1 MTMTLCLSA
10 LKSILNRYP
19 DTMECIIR
27 DNKLI
32 CRERPILSK
41 ALKVMLIEWFN
52 NIQETACKLKDE
64 TLIDRTLKE
73 SIKKKCERCIDFLN
87 NRTLS

>member
-1 MTMTLCLSA
+1 MSLCLST

-32 CRERPILSK
+32 CRESTNLVKSELVIDIPIEL
-41 ALKVMLIEWFN
+41 
-52 NIQETACKLKDE
+52 
-64 TLIDRTLKE
+64 
-73 SIKKKCERCIDFLN
+73 
-87 NRTLS
+87 